1 MAEMLVGILVDSLE
15 ELNRMITSNYHENR
29 EICLRRLEVLAEQ
42 AMTCDGVSLDIVDL
56 LNQAKNILRR
66 DVETNK
72 EYVSYEAPQEI
83 TGRRGRPRFCI
94 SEEQVQFFQGGG

>member
-66 DVETNK
+66 DVETNIRRI
-72 EYVSYEAPQEI
+72 YAHSYANKMAQLSI
-83 TGRRGRPRFCI
+83 
-94 SEEQVQFFQGGG
+94 FFK